1 MTAAERD
8 RRRWG
13 WTAAVLYGLF
23 VLLLFLPTHESAV
36 GHGVP
41 AESCGAPIRGWTW
54 DPGSECQARSLRRL
68 SVAAMLLVVE
78 LPFVVRYVAAA
89 VAAGPRADDD

>member
-1 MTAAERD
+1 VTGAARD

-23 VLLLFLPTHESAV
+23 VLLLFLPTHTPNQ
-36 GHGVP
+36 GPLRG
-41 AESCGAPIRGWTW
+41 ESCGAPIRGWTW
-54 DPGSECQARSLRRL
+54 EPGTECQARSLRRL

-78 LPFVVRYVAAA
+78 VPFVVLYLAAA